1 MIKIK
6 QSLIALL
13 GVFAVVSLTA
23 LLTPSLTQ
31 GQGQGQGNQSALN
44 VNVLNTP
51 LAVRDVENPAR
62 QPFNTAKQVSFFFD
76 VDSLFVPFGE
86 PLPSDKQAVLE
97 YVTAECRV
105 PSGQRPSIQIT
116 QVVPGPISATDI
128 ANPILTYQATV
139 PFGPAATHD
148 IYHSSDPLRLYP
160 APGSQIY
167 LKATRNPA
175 TGIGLCTVYVSG
187 YLVSMS

>member
-13 GVFAVVSLTA
+13 VIFALVSLAT
-23 LLTPSLTQ
+23 LVMPTLTR
-31 GQGQGQGNQSALN
+31 GQGQGNQSSLN

-51 LAVRDVENPAR
+51 LPVRDVENPAR
-62 QPFNTAKQVSFFFD
+62 QPFNTVKQFSFFFD
-76 VDSLFVPFGE
+76 VDSGFVPFGE
-86 PLPSDKQAVLE
+86 SVPSDKQAVLE

-105 PSGQRPSIQIT
+105 PSGQKPSIQIT
-116 QVVPGPISATDI
+116 QIAPNGNFVAEI

-148 IYHSSDPLRLYP
+148 IYHSSDQVRLYLP
-160 APGSQIY
+160 PGTQIY
-167 LKATRNPA
+167 LSALRNPA
-175 TGIGLCTVYVSG
+175 TGIGLCTVYLSG
-187 YLVSMS
+187 YLVNMP